1 VDENEHPI
9 PSGKKG
15 EIRPHLRPGYPF
27 QLSARLGNRGSPV
40 SHYAAPFEF
49 TGKLIKAVVTMDDD
63 QILNGDGVGRAR
75 ISGE

>member
-1 VDENEHPI
+1 
-9 PSGKKG
+9 
-15 EIRPHLRPGYPF
+15 
-27 QLSARLGNRGSPV
+27 V